1 MAESVNLEGLDDLKR
16 AMAELAG
23 DLKRRVVR
31 SALRDAA
38 KPMHKAMVAAAP
50 VLKQPHPYR
59 LPGTLKK
66 SILVKAS
73 KRFNGK
79 DGEIGVYI
87 AVRKR
92 KGLGGKAGARNPF
105 DPFYWRF
112 VEFGTSKK
120 DGRRFMS
127 NVFDAHAQGAIAV
140 FRARLKTRIDKANTR
155 KP

>member
-1 MAESVNLEGLDDLKR
+1 MAETVKIEGLDDFKR
-16 AMAELAG
+16 DLAELAG

-50 VLKQPHPYR
+50 ELKKPHPYR

-79 DGEIGVYI
+79 SGEIGVFV

-92 KGLGGKAGARNPF
+92 KGLGGKASARNPF

-112 VEFGTSKK
+112 VEFGTKK
-120 DGRRFMS
+120 MAARPFMGPA
-127 NVFDAHAQGAIAV
+127 FDAHAQGAINI
-140 FRARLKTRIDKANTR
+140 FKARLKTRIDKANTR
-155 KP
+155 KS

>member
-1 MAESVNLEGLDDLKR
+1 MSETVEGLADLK
-16 AMAELAG
+16 LALKDLAA
-23 DLKRRVVR
+23 DLKKKIVR
-31 SALRDAA
+31 AALRDAA
-38 KPMHKAMVAAAP
+38 APIRKAAIANAP
-50 VLKQPHPYR
+50 TLQKPHPYR

-66 SILVKAS
+66 SIITKAS
-73 KRFNGK
+73 KRYTGK

-112 VEFGTSKK
+112 QEFGTKNHPPQK
-120 DGRRFMS
+120 FLTPA
-127 NVFDAHAQGAIAV
+127 FDANAKKSIQI
-140 FRARLKTRIDKANTR
+140 FQTRIKTRIDKANAR

>member
-1 MAESVNLEGLDDLKR
+1 MAETAKLEGLDDLKR
-16 AMAELAG
+16 AIANLAG
-23 DLKRRVVR
+23 DLKRKVVR

-50 VLKQPHPYR
+50 VLKEVHPYR

-73 KRFNGK
+73 KRFKGK
-79 DGEIGVYI
+79 GGEIGVYI

-112 VEFGTSKK
+112 VEFGTKK
-120 DGRRFMS
+120 MAAKPFMS
-127 NVFDAHAQGAIAV
+127 PAFNANAQGAIQI
-140 FRARLKTRIDKANTR
+140 FQARLKTRIDKANTR